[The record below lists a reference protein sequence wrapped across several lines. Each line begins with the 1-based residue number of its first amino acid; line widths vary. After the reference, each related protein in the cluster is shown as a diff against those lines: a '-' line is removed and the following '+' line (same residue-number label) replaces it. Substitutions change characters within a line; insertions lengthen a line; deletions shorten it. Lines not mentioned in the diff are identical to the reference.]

1 MRLFAFGIWLA
12 GFAQAAYTPAEIR
25 GLTEDTSLLRGAI
38 TVVVFLSAQC
48 PLSNAYGDR
57 LQRAYDEFQ
66 PRGVRFYFV
75 NSNANE
81 TSAEIVRNSREHGY
95 TFPIFEDRGSKA
107 ADRFGAKATPECY
120 VLDHN
125 AKVVY
130 HGAFDDSPN
139 PARVHRRAV
148 PDSLNQ
154 LLAGQHVP
162 IPGLKSL
169 GCSIKR
175 PPVAR

>member
-1 MRLFAFGIWLA
+1 MVIFLA
-12 GFAQAAYTPAEIR
+12 GFAQAAYSPAEIR
-25 GLTEDTSLLRGAI
+25 GLTEEKALLRGAI
-38 TVVVFLSAQC
+38 TVVVFFSAQC

-57 LQRAYDEFQ
+57 LQHAYDEFQ
-66 PRGVRFYFV
+66 PRGVHFYFV
-75 NSNANE
+75 NSNVNE
-81 TSAEIVRNSREHGY
+81 TSAEIVRNAREHGY

-107 ADRFGAKATPECY
+107 ADQFGAKATPECY
-120 VLDHN
+120 VLDRD

-130 HGAFDDSPN
+130 HGAFDDSQN

-154 LLAGQHVP
+154 LLAGRHVVTTE
-162 IPGLKSL
+162 LKSL

-175 PPVAR
+175 PPGAR